1 MTLSLKNKFT
11 LATAALV
18 LLVVAVISGLYV
30 ARLTRQ
36 VIAEANDREQ
46 FVLQQV
52 FVAAQNALRQAAANG
67 AAPASSKPAD
77 IRSYVQQVL
86 ANDPGLSA
94 LIESD
99 MSYSAAIYE
108 ITISDDTGTVLVSSD
123 SSLPG
128 KPAVVRP
135 NLARLVD
142 APFATQLRIL
152 NGPPRVYE
160 STLPFNLTGSLGQQP
175 FGKIHVAISSALL
188 RDEVWPGLHSAIWVA
203 LAAVILST
211 LFTAFVSQ
219 IALAPLSRISAQ
231 LDRISAGEFDA
242 EPVIK
247 AGELGQ
253 VSNKISRIGRQ
264 LRDVREIF
272 STLRENMNQ
281 IMSGLEDG
289 LLLFN
294 AEGRAVLVS
303 PSSEKFLDVP
313 SENLLGRKM
322 EEIFPPGHP
331 LSEPLRAGRAGG
343 ASSPPI
349 EQIEIEFAGERGV
362 RRVGASVQPIQENG
376 ARMGLLITLRD
387 LESLERIG
395 SQLQVSER
403 LAALGRVTAGVA
415 HEVKNPLN
423 SMRVWLEVLKGNLP
437 PDAETQQASK
447 MLDSEIDRLDRVV
460 KTFLEFSRPVELE
473 LEEVNLPQLIESV
486 LASARPAIDRAHIH
500 LVKEIPD
507 SFPPMELDRRLIEQ
521 SILNLLLNAC
531 QVMGPGGR
539 LSVTLRRLP
548 DAAEILVGDTG
559 PGIAPEN
566 RAKIFQLFF
575 TTRKG
580 GTGLG
585 LANTFRFV
593 QLHNGSI
600 EFDTEVGR
608 GTTFR
613 IELPLVHVT
622 PVPTPARDY
631 GQPFARQA

>member
-1 MTLSLKNKFT
+1 MSLSLKNKFT
-11 LATAALV
+11 LATASLV
-18 LLVVAVISGLYV
+18 LVVVALISGLYV

-36 VIAEANDREQ
+36 VIAQANDRSK

-52 FVAAQNALRQAAANG
+52 FVAAQNALRDAADRG
-67 AAPASSKPAD
+67 ATPASSSPEDVHA
-77 IRSYVQQVL
+77 YVQQTL
-86 ANDPGLSA
+86 ASNSGLSA

-99 MSYSAAIYE
+99 MSFSATIYE
-108 ITISDDTGTVLVSSD
+108 ITITDSKANALVSSD
-123 SSLPG
+123 PSLAG
-128 KPAVVRP
+128 KVMHPHP
-135 NLARLVD
+135 NLSELVR
-142 APFATQLRIL
+142 APFADQLRIL

-160 STLPFNLTGSLGQQP
+160 VTLPFNISDQP
-175 FGKIHVAISSALL
+175 FGEIHVAISSALL
-188 RDEVWPGLHSAIWVA
+188 RDEVWPGLHAAAWVA

-231 LDRISAGEFDA
+231 LDRISAGEFDL
-242 EPVIK
+242 EPVTK

-253 VSNKISRIGRQ
+253 VSNKISRIGQQ

-294 AEGRAVLVS
+294 VEGRAVLVS
-303 PSSEKFLDVP
+303 PSAEKFLEVG
-313 SENLLGRKM
+313 SENLLGRKI
-322 EEIFPPGHP
+322 EEIFPPDHP
-331 LSEPLRAGRAGG
+331 LAQALHIEKAGDLPSAG
-343 ASSPPI
+343 I
-349 EQIEIEFAGERGV
+349 EQVEVEISSERGT

-376 ARMGLLITLRD
+376 TRMGMLVTLRD
-387 LESLERIG
+387 LESMERIG
-395 SQLQVSER
+395 SQLRVSER

-437 PDAETQQASK
+437 SDSETQQAAK

-473 LEEVNLPQLIESV
+473 CEEVDLPQLIEGV
-486 LASARPAIDRAHIH
+486 LASAAPAINRAGVK
-500 LVKEIPD
+500 LEKEIPA
-507 SFPPMELDRRLIEQ
+507 SFPSIELDRRLIEQ
-521 SILNLLLNAC
+521 SVLNLVLNAC
-531 QVMGPGGR
+531 QSMAAGGR
-539 LSVTLRRLP
+539 LFVGLRRL
-548 DAAEILVGDTG
+548 AETAEIRVGDTG

-613 IELPLVHVT
+613 IELPLVRVT
-622 PVPTPARDY
+622 SVPASYRDY

>member
-1 MTLSLKNKFT
+1 MSLSLKNKFT
-11 LATAALV
+11 LATASLV
-18 LLVVAVISGLYV
+18 LLVVALISVLYV
-30 ARLTRQ
+30 SQLTRQ
-36 VIAEANDREQ
+36 VITQANDRSQ

-52 FVAAQNALRQAAANG
+52 FVAAQEALREAAAGG
-67 AAPASSKPAD
+67 ATPASSDPDD
-77 IRSYVQQVL
+77 IHQYVQQTL
-86 ANDPGLSA
+86 DKSAGLSA

-99 MSYSAAIYE
+99 MSFSASIYE
-108 ITISDDTGTVLVSSD
+108 ITITDSSGAALVSSD
-123 SSLPG
+123 PSLPG
-128 KPAVVRP
+128 RNVAARP
-135 NLARLVD
+135 NLSELVH
-142 APFATQLRIL
+142 APFAQQIRIL
-152 NGPPRVYE
+152 NGPPRVYQV
-160 STLPFNLTGSLGQQP
+160 TLPFNISAQP
-175 FGKIHVAISSALL
+175 FGEIHVALSSALL
-188 RDEVWPGLHSAIWVA
+188 RDEIWPGLRSAAWVG

-231 LDRISAGEFDA
+231 LDRISAGEFDL
-242 EPVIK
+242 EPVTK
-247 AGELGQ
+247 AGELGR
-253 VSNKISRIGRQ
+253 VSNKISRIGQQ

-294 AEGRAVLVS
+294 VEGRAVLVS
-303 PSSEKFLDVP
+303 PSAEKFLDVG
-313 SENLLGRKM
+313 SENLLGRKI
-322 EEIFPPGHP
+322 EEIFPADHP
-331 LSEPLRAGRAGG
+331 LAQALHVERA
-343 ASSPPI
+343 SDSPSTGV
-349 EQIEIEFAGERGV
+349 EQVEVELSGDRGT
-362 RRVGASVQPIQENG
+362 RRVGASIQTIQENG
-376 ARMGLLITLRD
+376 TRMGMLVTLRD
-387 LESLERIG
+387 LESMERIG

-437 PDAETQQASK
+437 ADAETQQAAK

-473 LEEVNLPQLIESV
+473 CEEVDLPKLIEGV
-486 LASARPAIDRAHIH
+486 LAMAKPAIDGAHVE
-500 LVKEIPD
+500 LQKEIPAA
-507 SFPPMELDRRLIEQ
+507 FPSMEMDQRLIEQ
-521 SILNLLLNAC
+521 AVLNLVLNAC
-531 QVMGPGGR
+531 QSMNPGGH
-539 LSVTLRRLP
+539 LFVSLRRLA
-548 DAAEILVGDTG
+548 DTAEIRVGDTG
-559 PGIAPEN
+559 PGITPEN
-566 RAKIFQLFF
+566 RVKIFQLFF

-613 IELPLVHVT
+613 IELPLVRVT
-622 PVPTPARDY
+622 PIPASYRDY
-631 GQPFARQA
+631 GEPFAKRA

>member
-11 LATAALV
+11 LATASLV
-18 LLVVAVISGLYV
+18 LVVVALISGLYV

-36 VIAEANDREQ
+36 VITQANERSQ

-52 FVAAQNALRQAAANG
+52 FIAAQDALRAAADSG
-67 AAPASSKPAD
+67 AAPASSAAND
-77 IRSYVQQVL
+77 IRDYVQKTL
-86 ANDPGLSA
+86 GKDPGLSV

-99 MSYSAAIYE
+99 MSYSATVYE
-108 ITISDDTGTVLVSSD
+108 ITISDNSGTALVSSD
-123 SSLPG
+123 ASLPG
-128 KPAVVRP
+128 NPVAVRP
-135 NLARLVD
+135 KLSKLVG
-142 APFATQLRIL
+142 APFAEQLRIL

-160 STLPFNLTGSLGQQP
+160 LSLPFNVGEQP
-175 FGKIHVAISSALL
+175 FGEIHVAISSALL
-188 RDEVWPGLHSAIWVA
+188 RDEVWPGLHSAAWVA

-219 IALAPLSRISAQ
+219 VALAPLSRISAQ
-231 LDRISAGEFDA
+231 LDRISAGEFDP
-242 EPVIK
+242 EPVTQ

-253 VSNKISRIGRQ
+253 VSNKITRIGQQ

-294 AEGRAVLVS
+294 VEGRAVLVS
-303 PSSEKFLDVP
+303 PSAEKFLDVG

-322 EEIFPPGHP
+322 DEIFPSGHP
-331 LSEPLRAGRAGG
+331 LAEALRIGHTDQSSDLQTEQVEVELPG
-343 ASSPPI
+343 A
-349 EQIEIEFAGERGV
+349 RGV

-376 ARMGLLITLRD
+376 ARMGLLVTLRD
-387 LESLERIG
+387 LESLEKIG

-423 SMRVWLEVLKGNLP
+423 SMRVWLEVLKANLP

-473 LEEVNLPQLIESV
+473 REEVNLPELLESV
-486 LASARPAIDRAHIH
+486 LAAAQPSITRAGVQ
-500 LVKEIPD
+500 LSKEIPA

-521 SILNLLLNAC
+521 AVLNLVLNAC
-531 QVMGPGGR
+531 QSMTAGGR
-539 LSVTLRRLP
+539 LSVALRRLT
-548 DAAEILVGDTG
+548 DTAEISIADTG
-559 PGIAPEN
+559 PGISPEN
-566 RAKIFQLFF
+566 RGKIFQLFF

-580 GTGLG
+580 GTGIG
-585 LANTFRFV
+585 LANAFRFV

-613 IELPLVHVT
+613 IELPLHHVT
-622 PVPTPARDY
+622 PVSASYNDY
-631 GQPFARQA
+631 GQPFARRA